1 MITDADR
8 EVAASFLENW
18 EPGPEMTV
26 VKLARA
32 FATHRIAA
40 MIEGARLMREAILPE
55 IKTDRTIEKHGGHCR
70 CVTCELNIT
79 EDEICSL
86 DPATVIKEAE

>member
-8 EVAASFLENW
+8 EAAASFLENW

-32 FATHRIAA
+32 FAAHRKAA
-40 MIEGARLMREAILPE
+40 MIEGARLMQ
-55 IKTDRTIEKHGGHCR
+55 EKARYAVRACQGVDAVGWR
-70 CVTCELNIT
+70 YA
-79 EDEICSL
+79 DGAMSQL